1 MMDLT
6 FFKTAFH
13 IYPESIQQD
22 GELTCF
28 MIDAGESDRLCVVGH
43 HPSFP
48 GEPLSQSG
56 HAYTLSELN
65 HAAAVF
71 LREHFPFCAPAAVL
85 DRKTTF
91 GAGDRLGLAGPG
103 LLRVFQEYDVFP
115 VLAQQSVRELTLTR
129 RTMDDVIDSASFAVF
144 RAGYRRGFGVDGDHL
159 KTLEEVREALARGC
173 TMITLDCSDFLDN
186 AAGELPDGELAARC
200 AVSEERKARYLGHLF
215 EIGPRTALSFNPA
228 DLRRITA
235 VYSGAIDF
243 IRQVYE
249 EYLLPRGTEVDLEIS
264 LDETLTVTSPLAH
277 FFVANELKIRG
288 VRFVTLAPRFSGEF
302 QKGIDYIG
310 DPEVLRGEVRVHRK
324 IAEYFGYKLSFH
336 SGSDKFSVFPIL
348 SQETQGR
355 FHIKTSGT
363 NWLEAVRV
371 LAEREPALFRAMYGV
386 AEATFEE
393 NRRFYHVTP
402 DRNAIPDAASL
413 EDAQL
418 PGLLDQTATRQMLHI
433 GYGKILE
440 DQDLKA
446 RLYRALREHRQAY
459 SDALYRHIGRHVQ
472 TLGIPRRPGQSNLNA
487 SKEVSL

>member
-1 MMDLT
+1 MDLT

-159 KTLEEVREALARGC
+159 KTLEEVREALAPSPSTRRTSGGSRRS
-173 TMITLDCSDFLDN
+173 T
-186 AAGELPDGELAARC
+186 AAPSISSARC
-200 AVSEERKARYLGHLF
+200 MR
-215 EIGPRTALSFNPA
+215 N
-228 DLRRITA
+228 
-235 VYSGAIDF
+235 
-243 IRQVYE
+243 
-249 EYLLPRGTEVDLEIS
+249 
-264 LDETLTVTSPLAH
+264 TS
-277 FFVANELKIRG
+277 
-288 VRFVTLAPRFSGEF
+288 S
-302 QKGIDYIG
+302 
-310 DPEVLRGEVRVHRK
+310 
-324 IAEYFGYKLSFH
+324 
-336 SGSDKFSVFPIL
+336 
-348 SQETQGR
+348 
-355 FHIKTSGT
+355 
-363 NWLEAVRV
+363 
-371 LAEREPALFRAMYGV
+371 
-386 AEATFEE
+386 
-393 NRRFYHVTP
+393 
-402 DRNAIPDAASL
+402 
-413 EDAQL
+413 
-418 PGLLDQTATRQMLHI
+418 PG
-433 GYGKILE
+433 
-440 DQDLKA
+440 
-446 RLYRALREHRQAY
+446 
-459 SDALYRHIGRHVQ
+459 
-472 TLGIPRRPGQSNLNA
+472 GQRWTWRSPWT
-487 SKEVSL
+487 KP